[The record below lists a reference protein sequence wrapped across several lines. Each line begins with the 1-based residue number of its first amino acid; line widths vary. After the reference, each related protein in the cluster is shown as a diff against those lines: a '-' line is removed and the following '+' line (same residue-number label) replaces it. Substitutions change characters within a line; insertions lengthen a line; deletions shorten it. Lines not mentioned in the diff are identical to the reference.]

1 MTKTISGKKGLL
13 VTVCIGAV
21 ILALGILIINH
32 TESFLKIVMIAA
44 GIGAFLDGF
53 YTLMGVKKWKFT
65 DLTKNLTLIKG
76 FESLTL
82 GIAAVLV
89 ALFAT
94 DTALT
99 VMVYIFAISLV
110 FSAIVALQNSAVAGK
125 FGVEEKRKS
134 FIVEAVIEALIALL
148 LFFKPMETLVKVV
161 QILSIGFIV
170 IGVIMIAIPIIVLF
184 KGGSKTEE
192 EEAVVVE
199 AEVVETEEKKDEE

>member
-1 MTKTISGKKGLL
+1 MTKTISGKKSLL

-32 TESFLKIVMIAA
+32 TESFLKIIMIAA

-65 DLTKNLTLIKG
+65 DLTKNLALIKG

-110 FSAIVALQNSAVAGK
+110 FNAIVALQNSAVAGK
-125 FGVEEKRKS
+125 FGIEDRRKS

-148 LFFKPMETLVKVV
+148 LFFKPVETLVKVV

-170 IGVIMIAIPIIVLF
+170 IGVIMIAVPIIVFF
-184 KGGSKTEE
+184 KSNGKVEE
-192 EEAVVVE
+192 EEVIVGE
-199 AEVVETEEKKDEE
+199 AEVVEPEEKKEQ

>member
-82 GIAAVLV
+82 GIAAVLI
-89 ALFAT
+89 ALCAT

-161 QILSIGFIV
+161 HSIGFIV